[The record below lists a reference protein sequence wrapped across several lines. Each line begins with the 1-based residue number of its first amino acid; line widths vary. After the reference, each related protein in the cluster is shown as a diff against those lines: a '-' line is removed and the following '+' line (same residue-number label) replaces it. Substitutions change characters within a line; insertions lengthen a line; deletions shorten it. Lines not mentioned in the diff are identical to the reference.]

1 MSKKKYKIQKK
12 TKNTGIIQ
20 LKQIGS
26 SLDKFDR
33 ELLNSPDFRKRL
45 PDYDYD
51 KAVSK
56 IQDDL
61 QDDSYSSNQALKINL
76 MHSL

>member
-1 MSKKKYKIQKK
+1 M
-12 TKNTGIIQ
+12 
-20 LKQIGS
+20 GS

-61 QDDSYSSNQALKINL
+61 DQGSADSS
-76 MHSL
+76 